1 MFILSYMYMYN
12 IFRVMSN
19 DLYNSQC
26 LFIYI
31 VVFVEFKKVKGN
43 FYNNLY
49 FIFLGNFIY
58 IL

>member
-1 MFILSYMYMYN
+1 MFILSYMYMYY
-12 IFRVMSN
+12 IYRVMSN

-43 FYNNLY
+43 FYIYIY
-49 FIFLGNFIY
+49 FNFLGNFIY